1 MMFDDRKIMI
11 LYSIINTYITDGE
24 PVGSKSLAKEYNLD
38 ISPATIRNEMSSLE
52 KMGFLQKAHTSSG
65 RLPSDRGYRIYVDNI
80 LSEQVENNYDH
91 TKNNIAK
98 LLDKNTFS
106 PENIMENA
114 TKILSDITNCTA
126 ISLTISSNIKK
137 LISVELI
144 PITQKKLVLICVY
157 DNGMVLDERIIL
169 ENLIDVSK
177 IEYLNNCLKD
187 IIKEDDYKK
196 TLEKLKDVYLKDL
209 ENYKELVSKII
220 DILDNEENLET
231 KSEVMIEGLGNIFN
245 FKEFSDLKKAKEL
258 IKFFDAKERIKD
270 LLDGINKPL
279 EIKIGNENYPKELK
293 NTTLITS
300 HFNYDKNTF
309 GQIGVIGPTRIRY
322 KKIID
327 DIQLISY
334 LLNH

>member
-1 MMFDDRKIMI
+1 MFDDRKIMI